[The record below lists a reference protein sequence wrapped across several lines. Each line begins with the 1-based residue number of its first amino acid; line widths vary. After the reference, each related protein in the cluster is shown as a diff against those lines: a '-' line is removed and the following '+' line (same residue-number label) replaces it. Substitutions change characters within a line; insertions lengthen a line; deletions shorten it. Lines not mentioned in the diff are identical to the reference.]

1 MVFAQRVEMGL
12 EWLKINALSSV
23 NFRVSLAL
31 KMILQNVR
39 LARLVI
45 HLMDNRVTL
54 TYLAT

>member
-1 MVFAQRVEMGL
+1 MVFVQCVEMGL